1 MRKMLALVCMLA
13 APAFGQASA
22 QSTSQHV
29 FTAKMAATIDRLARA
44 EVTGGRTP
52 GLAVAVVEDGRW
64 VYARGFGYANLAKK
78 RAMSATTQFYVG
90 SLTKEFT
97 AASVLLLVQ
106 DGKVKLDDKVTKYVP
121 ELTIASTVTVE
132 QLLQQTSGLPDY
144 VHAPGITADPTR
156 SVKLADFIAALNKL
170 PLRFAP
176 GSKFEY
182 NNFNYFIAGLI
193 VERASGLPLSDFLQA
208 RIFQPLYM
216 TSSFFAGDTGI
227 SPAAATGYTGG
238 GHRFTPVK
246 PWDPSWMLG
255 AGGIV
260 TNVFDLAKWDI
271 GFPILVRDDAVRDMF
286 TAPGVPGAQSYGMG
300 WVIDQRGGKRYV
312 WHNGEIGG
320 FHAMNALLPDDHIA
334 VIVLANTDALHP
346 RGAGVIAPE
355 FVAAEIL
362 DIIAPPAEVHVE
374 NAIVTRA
381 KEWLGRLADKNVD
394 RTQLTPRF
402 SAYLT
407 DELVSRANFKSYG
420 RLLAIVPISS
430 KSVDGGGT
438 VYEFLVKYKRGQ
450 FHYHFGVTGL
460 GKIDE
465 LLLSP

>member
-1 MRKMLALVCMLA
+1 MLALVCMLA
-13 APAFGQASA
+13 VLAFGQASA
-22 QSTSQHV
+22 QSTSQHAL
-29 FTAKMAATIDRLARA
+29 TSKMAVAIDRLARA

-78 RAMSATTQFYVG
+78 RAMAATTQFYVG

-106 DGKVKLDDKVTKYVP
+106 NGKVKLDDKVTKYIP
-121 ELTIASTVTVE
+121 ELTVASGVSVA

-144 VHAPGITADPTR
+144 VHAPGISADPTR
-156 SVKLADFIAALNKL
+156 SVKLADLITAVDKL

-216 TSSFFAGDTGI
+216 SSSFFAGDTGI
-227 SPAAATGYTGG
+227 SPDAATGYTGG
-238 GHRFTPVK
+238 GHRFAPAK

-260 TNVFDLAKWDI
+260 TNVYDLAKWDI
-271 GFPILVRDDAVRDMF
+271 GFPVLVRDDAVRDMF
-286 TAPGVPGAQSYGMG
+286 TAPGVPSAQSYGMG

-312 WHNGEIGG
+312 WHNGEVGG

-334 VIVLANTDALHP
+334 VIVLANTDALH
-346 RGAGVIAPE
+346 GAGGVIAPE
-355 FVAAEIL
+355 FVAAQIL
-362 DIIAPPAEVHVE
+362 DIVAPPAAVHVE
-374 NAIVTRA
+374 NAIVSRA
-381 KEWLGRLADKNVD
+381 KEWLGRLADKQVD
-394 RTQLTPRF
+394 RTQLTPQF

-420 RLLAIVPISS
+420 KLLAIVPISS
-430 KSVDGGGT
+430 KSVDKDTT
-438 VYEFLVKYKRGQ
+438 VYEFLVTYKSGQ
-450 FHYHFGVTGL
+450 FHYHFGVTNQ